1 MKGAHFSVPAVAIA
15 GWLFADLLLAFLII
29 TLGTDSGPSAG
40 AAAAAEAAGQSPDGA
55 PEEEALPQG
64 LELDPVVVEVNT
76 APSTVA
82 SGGDEAVGLLEG
94 ELADVAD
101 REVGMVLTFGG
112 SAQGKAF
119 AEDINDL
126 LPRAHPEAFEDAV
139 TRAFHD
145 LGKPVGWARIE
156 IYLFAETP

>member
-1 MKGAHFSVPAVAIA
+1 MKGPHLSIPAVAIA

-29 TLGTDSGPSAG
+29 TLGTDSGSATEST
-40 AAAAAEAAGQSPDGA
+40 ATFEAAEEPSGEGPG
-55 PEEEALPQG
+55 EEVLPHG
-64 LELDPVVVEVNT
+64 LELEPVVVQV
-76 APSTVA
+76 TVSPAIAA
-82 SGGDEAVGLLEG
+82 SGGDEAVTLLED

-126 LPRAHPEAFEDAV
+126 LPRAHPEAFEEAA

-145 LGKPVGWARIE
+145 LGKPADWAQIE
-156 IYLFAETP
+156 IYLFSDSS

>member
-1 MKGAHFSVPAVAIA
+1 MKGTHFSVPAVAIA

-29 TLGTDSGPSAG
+29 TLGMDSDLSTDSVAD
-40 AAAAAEAAGQSPDGA
+40 AETVGRSPEDGS
-55 PEEEALPQG
+55 EEEALPQG
-64 LELDPVVVEVNT
+64 LELDPVVVQVNA
-76 APSTVA
+76 APSIVA
-82 SGGDEAVGLLEG
+82 SGGDEAVSLLEE
-94 ELADVAD
+94 ELAEVAD

-126 LPRAHPEAFEDAV
+126 LPRARPEAFEEAV

-145 LGKPVGWARIE
+145 LGKPPGWARIE
-156 IYLFAETP
+156 IYLFAETS